1 MFGNSYSWILNLDRT
16 VFTLFVGSVTSL
28 AYVGVATSISQMISS
43 TRAISSA
50 LYPKLISSQQE
61 QYIEL
66 ILKRSLLFAIPALG
80 FTLIFAKPGLWILNP
95 LYIDGVF
102 IVYVWSISHFA
113 QVFHPALAGALTG
126 LERVDV
132 GFQSNFKEYIKSKL
146 FFVPLIYLIS
156 YSSYIVILI
165 AVMIVASIIDLEE
178 LEIIFWWG
186 VVSTISNI
194 GIGIVFWLTVKRQIK
209 INFPLKPAIKYTT
222 VTIIA
227 SIISFLLLN
236 QFLIYEKSIFQF
248 LPSLIP
254 HLVLFV
260 SIYFSIIFLWDK
272 DSREF
277 FRQIIKELTN

>member
-1 MFGNSYSWILNLDRT
+1 MEF
-16 VFTLFVGSVTSL
+16 F
-28 AYVGVATSISQMISS
+28 
-43 TRAISSA
+43 
-50 LYPKLISSQQE
+50 
-61 QYIEL
+61 
-66 ILKRSLLFAIPALG
+66 
-80 FTLIFAKPGLWILNP
+80 
-95 LYIDGVF
+95 F

-113 QVFHPALAGALTG
+113 QVFHTPLVSALTG

-132 GFQSNFKEYIKSKL
+132 GFKSNFKEYIKSKL

-165 AVMIVASIIDLEE
+165 AVMIVSSIVGLEE

-186 VVSTISNI
+186 VGGTISNI
-194 GIGIVFWLTVKRQIK
+194 GIGIVFWLTAQRQIK
-209 INFPLKPAIKYTT
+209 FNFPLKQVIKYTT

-260 SIYFSIIFLWDK
+260 SMYLAIILLWDK

-277 FRQIIKELTN
+277 FRLIIKELTN

>member
-1 MFGNSYSWILNLDRT
+1 
-16 VFTLFVGSVTSL
+16 
-28 AYVGVATSISQMISS
+28 
-43 TRAISSA
+43 
-50 LYPKLISSQQE
+50 
-61 QYIEL
+61 
-66 ILKRSLLFAIPALG
+66 
-80 FTLIFAKPGLWILNP
+80 
-95 LYIDGVF
+95 
-102 IVYVWSISHFA
+102 
-113 QVFHPALAGALTG
+113 
-126 LERVDV
+126 
-132 GFQSNFKEYIKSKL
+132 
-146 FFVPLIYLIS
+146 
-156 YSSYIVILI
+156 
-165 AVMIVASIIDLEE
+165 MIVASIVDLEE

-186 VVSTISNI
+186 VGGTISNI

-260 SIYFSIIFLWDK
+260 SIYLSIIFLWDK